1 MFLTKKRV
9 SGQDFRFTLE
19 EFSGAFGDSITVI
32 PLLLGIGITT
42 EVSLS
47 HLLLFFA
54 VFQIASGLYY
64 RLPMPVEPMK
74 ALAGLTI
81 AGTLSYDQAV
91 AAGLVLGVML
101 LTTGSFGV
109 MKWLDEFVPISVV
122 RGVQL
127 GLGFILLRTSF
138 GYITNKVWLSAVGI
152 GIVLVFLFLKKKY
165 SFPDLSAFIVLLLG
179 VVYGFYFHG
188 IPDIEIMKLPAFQFP
203 DLMDFPAGIVLG
215 AVPQFFLSVGNAILA
230 TSLLFKDLFDSDVDP
245 DRLSQ
250 SMGVMCL
257 VSSLFGG
264 FPACH
269 GSGGLSGQYRFGAR
283 TGGSNLI
290 LGTIYLGIAL
300 IAGSAGFLSFFP
312 LSVLGAL
319 LVFISLEL
327 ALAASQTDKWYIT
340 LVVGVVSLFTS
351 IAIGFGAGL
360 VLEKVISYKQK
371 LKK

>member
-1 MFLTKKRV
+1 MAEESSIK
-9 SGQDFRFTLE
+9 DFRFTLE

-32 PLLLGIGITT
+32 PLLIGIGITT
-42 EVSLS
+42 EVGLS

-54 VFQIASGLYY
+54 VFQIAAGFFY

-81 AGTLSYDQAV
+81 AGTLTYQQAI

-101 LTTGSFGV
+101 LTTGSLGV

-127 GLGFILLRTSF
+127 GLGFLLLRASI
-138 GYITNKVWLSAVGI
+138 GYITNKVWLAAVGI
-152 GIVLVFLFLKKKY
+152 GIVLVFLYLKKKH
-165 SFPDLSAFIVLLLG
+165 SVPDLSAFIVLLLG
-179 VVYGFYFHG
+179 VIYGIYFHG
-188 IPDIEIMKLPAFQFP
+188 IPDIVIMKLPGFHFP
-203 DLMDFPAGIVLG
+203 NLADFPRGVVLG
-215 AVPQFFLSVGNAILA
+215 ALPQFFLSVGNAVLA
-230 TSLLFKDLFDSDVDP
+230 TSLLFKDLLDRHVDP

-250 SMGVMCL
+250 SMGVMCI

-319 LVFISLEL
+319 LVFIALEL
-327 ALAASQTDKWYIT
+327 GLAASQTDKWTVT
-340 LVVGVVSLFTS
+340 LTVGIVSLFTN

-360 VLEKVISYKQK
+360 VLEKAISYKQNSGK
-371 LKK
+371 

>member
-1 MFLTKKRV
+1 MKKR
-9 SGQDFRFTLE
+9 SFGQGFRFTVQ

-32 PLLLGIGITT
+32 PLLIGIAITT
-42 EVSLS
+42 EVELS

-54 VFQIASGLYY
+54 VFQIANGLYY

-81 AGTLSYDQAV
+81 AGTLSYEQV
-91 AAGLVLGVML
+91 IAAGLVLGVIL
-101 LTTGSFGV
+101 LTTGSLGV
-109 MKWLDEFVPISVV
+109 MKWLDEFVPVSVV

-138 GYITNKVWLSAVGI
+138 GYITDTVWLSATGI
-152 GIVLVFLFLKKKY
+152 GIVLIFLFLKKKY

-179 VVYGFYFHG
+179 ISYGFYFHG
-188 IPDIEIMKLPAFQFP
+188 IPDISIMELPVIQFP
-203 DLMDFPAGIVLG
+203 DLVDFPRGIVLG
-215 AVPQFFLSVGNAILA
+215 GIPQFFLTVGNAVLA
-230 TSLLFKDLFDSDVDP
+230 TSLLFKDLLDSDVDP
-245 DRLSQ
+245 DSLSQ
-250 SMGVMCL
+250 SMGLMCL
-257 VSSLFGG
+257 ISSLFGG

-290 LGTIYLGIAL
+290 LGTVYLAIAL

-319 LVFISLEL
+319 LVFIGLEL
-327 ALAASQTDKWYIT
+327 ALAASQTDKWHIT
-340 LVVGVVSLFTS
+340 LTVGLVSLFTN

-360 VLEKVISYKQK
+360 VLEKAISFRRK
-371 LKK
+371 L